1 MALAL
6 ITGASTGIGRYLA
19 QICAE
24 AGHDLIIVARNAEK
38 LEEVAG
44 NIRQSTG
51 REVHTLSCDLSLQE
65 TPHRVFE
72 AVRKHNGGGL
82 DILINNA
89 GSGVY
94 GYFAETPLEDQLGIV
109 QLNVN
114 ALTHLTRLFLPDML
128 VRRRGRIMNVASTA
142 AFQPG
147 PLMAVYYATKAYVLS
162 LSEALHYELRGTGV
176 TITTLCPGPTE
187 TPFKAKSGMAKTR
200 IFNSPNVMDP
210 REVAEAGFRAMMQ
223 GQHVIVPGTMNR
235 LMAFGTRFVSRQTAA
250 GIARKLN
257 ESQ

>member
-1 MALAL
+1 
-6 ITGASTGIGRYLA
+6 
-19 QICAE
+19 
-24 AGHDLIIVARNAEK
+24 
-38 LEEVAG
+38 
-44 NIRQSTG
+44 
-51 REVHTLSCDLSLQE
+51 
-65 TPHRVFE
+65 
-72 AVRKHNGGGL
+72 
-82 DILINNA
+82 
-89 GSGVY
+89 
-94 GYFAETPLEDQLGIV
+94 
-109 QLNVN
+109 LNVN

-128 VRRRGRIMNVASTA
+128 VRRRGRVMNVASTA

-187 TPFKAKSGMAKTR
+187 TPFKAKSGMGKTR